1 MKPYTEQKTGNIIR
15 RTFSHLVESEELT
28 WHRDRE
34 DRIVIPL
41 NENDWMVQFDN
52 ELPISFEKEIFIPK
66 GVMHR
71 IIKGNGDLK
80 LRIKNKVKKK
90 L

>member
-28 WHRDRE
+28 WHRDRV

-41 NENDWMVQFDN
+41 NENDWMVQFQYMIA
-52 ELPISFEKEIFIPK
+52 L
-66 GVMHR
+66 VR
-71 IIKGNGDLK
+71 
-80 LRIKNKVKKK
+80 
-90 L
+90 

>member
-1 MKPYTEQKTGNIIR
+1 MYPFRENKESDNTYIR
-15 RTFSHLVESEELT
+15 IFSKDIDEYDLK
-28 WHRDRE
+28 WHWDEE
-34 DRIVIPL
+34 DRIVQCL
-41 NENDWMVQFDN
+41 EKTDWEFQFDN

-80 LRIKNKVKKK
+80 LRIIKNA
-90 L
+90 